1 MLWIVQENI
10 RNGISHAIHQYVKAN
25 NKCVKDYDRLRSYF
39 KYWGVYNVYGW
50 AMLHT
55 LPLGSFKWVE
65 NTSQLSK
72 DFVEN
77 SNKDTD
83 EGYFHE
89 VDL

>member
-1 MLWIVQENI
+1 M
-10 RNGISHAIHQYVKAN
+10 KDN
-25 NKCVKDYDRLRSYF
+25 NKCVKDYDRNKESSYF

-50 AMLHT
+50 AMSRK

-89 VDL
+89 VDLQYPQNLLSLHND